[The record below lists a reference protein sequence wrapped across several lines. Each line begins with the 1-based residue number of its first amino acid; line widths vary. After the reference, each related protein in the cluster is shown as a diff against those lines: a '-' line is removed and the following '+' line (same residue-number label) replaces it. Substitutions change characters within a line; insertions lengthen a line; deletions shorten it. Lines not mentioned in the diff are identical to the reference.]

1 MNDMVTAAVNTFD
14 SITAAYTVIGLNP
27 DDLDVQI
34 LGVIV
39 EILPF
44 EKEPFTDINERDISS
59 NLVYHRAKVR
69 KKEYS
74 GTLQNA
80 GIASDV
86 RIIKF
91 KVSQVATIKGGDFI
105 TDNSSGDVWIII

>member
-1 MNDMVTAAVNTFD
+1 MNDMVNAAVNTFD
-14 SITAAYTVIGLNP
+14 SITAVYTSVGRNP
-27 DDLDVQI
+27 DELDSLINDV
-34 LGVIV
+34 VI

-44 EKEPFTDINERDISS
+44 VNEPFTDINERDISS

-74 GTLQNA
+74 GTLQNS
-80 GIASDV
+80 GISTDV

-91 KVSQVATIKGGDFI
+91 KVSQVATVKSGDFI
-105 TDNSSGDVWIII
+105 TDNANGDIWIII